1 MSQVGSVW
9 KDARLPTP
17 LREPGVLGSTGLD
30 GKSAPCHRITV
41 HSNSQLLGEAR
52 SRSVWEDSDVSRG
65 VCELGMVK
73 T

>member
-17 LREPGVLGSTGLD
+17 PRELGVLVSTGLD
-30 GKSAPCHRITV
+30 GKSAPCHRISV
-41 HSNSQLLGEAR
+41 HSNSELLWEAR
-52 SRSVWEDSDVSRG
+52 SRSAWEDSDVSKE
-65 VCELGMVK
+65 VCEQGMVK